1 MRKHLIFLF
10 FIMMLFILA
19 IVIKIENDQKKEQ
32 QLSKLKLIEK
42 KIN

>member
-10 FIMMLFILA
+10 FIMILFILA